1 MSYGNFKT
9 VTEVAEK
16 FDIELKT
23 ESFIDELAI
32 EIPDYPFSD
41 IERRLGNEISFI
53 NEFAICE
60 DIIKPILN
68 LIEVNYESVHVWTHT
83 PYNVDKDKGLVGE
96 PDYLIAPKTKYG
108 QMGIPPLCVIEAK
121 QEKFEE
127 GWAQALAEMIA
138 ASIQDDQQ
146 IFSAFYAIVTTG
158 KYWEF
163 GKLSRRVF
171 TKDRKQLS
179 ATMDLQRVFDTLNW
193 MFFIVARE
201 IKETES
207 LPPKRCK

>member
-1 MSYGNFKT
+1 MSYGDFKT

-23 ESFIDELAI
+23 GSFIDELTI

-41 IERRLGNEISFI
+41 IERRLGDEMSFI
-53 NEFAICE
+53 NEIAICE

-68 LIEVNYESVHVWTHT
+68 LIEIKYEFLHVWTHVT
-83 PYNVDKDKGLVGE
+83 YNVDKDKGLVGE
-96 PDYLIAPKTKYG
+96 PDYLIAPRTKYG
-108 QMGIPPLCVIEAK
+108 RMGIPPLCVIEAK

-127 GWAQALAEMIA
+127 GWAQALAEMVA
-138 ASIQDDQQ
+138 TSIQDDKQVVD
-146 IFSAFYAIVTTG
+146 ACYAVVTTG

-163 GKLSRRVF
+163 GQLKNNVF
-171 TKDRKQLS
+171 TKDRKQIS

-193 MFFIVARE
+193 IFFIVDNRVVR
-201 IKETES
+201 K
-207 LPPKRCK
+207 

>member
-1 MSYGNFKT
+1 MSYGDFKT
-9 VTEVAEK
+9 VAEVAEK

-41 IERRLGNEISFI
+41 LERRLGNEMSFI
-53 NEFAICE
+53 NEVAICE

-68 LIEVNYESVHVWTHT
+68 LIEIHYESVHIWTHVT
-83 PYNVDKDKGLVGE
+83 YNVDKDKGLVGE
-96 PDYLIAPKTKYG
+96 PDYLIAPRTKYG
-108 QMGIPPLCVIEAK
+108 RMGIPPLCVIEAK

-127 GWAQALAEMIA
+127 GWAQALAEMVA

-146 IFSAFYAIVTTG
+146 IFEAFYAVVTTG

-163 GKLSRRVF
+163 GQLKKSVF
-171 TKDRKQLS
+171 TKDRKQIS

-193 MFFIVARE
+193 IFFVIDHK
-201 IKETES
+201 IKNTES
-207 LPPKRCK
+207 LKTA